1 MMRRRLGWLRVASV
15 CWVCLNVD
23 VALAQKAPQLG
34 YVYPPA
40 VRAGATTDVQL
51 GGFDFTTDLQW
62 FVHDPQVTL
71 QTLGPPGEYH
81 LQPPPFWSGPRASI
95 AALPIPR
102 EVPGRIT
109 VDPARPAGLVRWQ
122 VANANG
128 ASATSVLYVSHGVEV
143 LESRFRDQPQRL
155 PSLPVAVS
163 GRLSRLTEVDRYE
176 VVADRDGPISV
187 ELMSRRLNA
196 NFQGV
201 LQVRNSAG
209 TLLADFADTLGRDGG
224 VTFQARSG
232 QTYLVSLHD
241 ADFRGDR
248 TYVYRLEVT
257 AGPRVVATLPAFGQ
271 RGAAAEVEFVGWG
284 VVTGAATLETVR
296 QSVTF
301 PADPDLVAF
310 THVLETPCGKA
321 AVTIPL
327 SNLVESADVA
337 GRADEPLTAPLGV
350 TGRFSTGGDERR
362 FTWNCEKGEFWSIDL
377 QSRGIGSSLD
387 VACEILN
394 ADGKTVAEN
403 DDLTGL
409 TDAGLVFMVP
419 AAGTYTCVARCMS
432 VQEKALDEV
441 FRLQLER
448 RPPGFTLTAPQV
460 VHLPL
465 GGRFDVP
472 VQAVRHAGF
481 DGEIALA
488 VEGLPDGVTL
498 DGLGVIPA
506 GKNDAKITLLAAA
519 DAAVVAA
526 PLRFRGSAQIGGSTV
541 SVVASGMAA
550 GNLCSTLPSEQRIE
564 TSLLAITMVPPFEL
578 ELIDR
583 TRQRDVHR
591 GTTCLA
597 EFDIVRQPGFSG
609 AIELQMAAQQ
619 ARYRR
624 GIIGPSIMVAP
635 ETTRA
640 TYPSFMP
647 EWLATDLTE
656 RMLVQ
661 GVAGVADP
669 KGNVRYL
676 VKPSSAAITM
686 ILEGALLKIS
696 SPLEEPVLRRGG
708 ALDVPIVLARSAK
721 LPLATTVEL
730 VVPEEL
736 RGALQA
742 EPLVVPADQL
752 QGTLRITASTDGR
765 LAGDWPLKLKATAW
779 QEGKWRVASETE
791 LLVRFTE

>member
-1 MMRRRLGWLRVASV
+1 MMWRRLGWLLAASV
-15 CWVCLNVD
+15 CWVAAGID
-23 VALAQKAPQLG
+23 VARAQKGPQLG

-81 LQPPPFWSGPRASI
+81 LQPPPFWTGPRASI

-128 ASATSVLYVSHGVEV
+128 ASATSVFYVSQGVEV

-196 NFQGV
+196 NFQGI

-327 SNLVESADVA
+327 SNLVEAADVA
-337 GRADEPLTAPLGV
+337 RRADEPLTAPLGV

-377 QSRGIGSSLD
+377 QSRGIGSPLD

-394 ADGKTVAEN
+394 ADGRTVAEN
-403 DDLTGL
+403 DDLAGL
-409 TDAGLVFMVP
+409 TDAGLEFVVP
-419 AAGTYTCVARCMS
+419 AAGTYTCVVRCMS
-432 VQEKALDEV
+432 EREETLDEV
-441 FRLQLER
+441 FRLHLER
-448 RPPGFTLTAPQV
+448 RTHGFTLTVPQIV
-460 VHLPL
+460 NLPL
-465 GGRFDVP
+465 GGKFEIPMQVERY
-472 VQAVRHAGF
+472 AGF
-481 DGEIALA
+481 AGEIAIT
-488 VEGLPDGVTL
+488 VDGLPAGVRVDGAA
-498 DGLGVIPA
+498 VIPA
-506 GKNDAKITLLAAA
+506 GKNDAKLVLVSAA
-519 DAAVVAA
+519 DAGAMAA
-526 PLRFRGSAQIGGSTV
+526 ALQFRGSALIGESTTTV
-541 SVVASGMAA
+541 KATAMAA
-550 GNLCSTLPSEQRIE
+550 GNLCPVSPTEQHLE
-564 TSLLAITMVPPFEL
+564 TSLLAMTMVPPFEL

-597 EFDIVRQPGFSG
+597 EFDIVRQPGFTG

-624 GIIGPSIMVAP
+624 GILGPNIIVPP

-640 TYPSFMP
+640 IYPSFMP

-669 KGNVRYL
+669 QGNVRYL
-676 VKPSSAAITM
+676 VKPSATAITM

-696 SPLEEPVLRRGG
+696 SPLEELVLRRGEL
-708 ALDVPIVLARSAK
+708 LDVPIVLARSAK

-736 RGALQA
+736 QGALQA
-742 EPLVVPADQL
+742 EPLVLDAGQD
-752 QGTLRITASTDGR
+752 QGTLHITASTDGR
-765 LAGDWPLKLKATAW
+765 LTGDWPLKLTATAW

-791 LLVRFTE
+791 LLVRFAE